1 MSMFINFDIDDMNES
16 EIHSLKQENKK
27 LKTQIEERDFCIR
40 ELQIIIEKIQKTLE
54 EFREF
59 EVLERAKYSDETVDE
74 VILLCNNSEDS
85 VIQKIKERRNK

>member
-40 ELQIIIEKIQKTLE
+40 ELQKIIEKIQKSLE
-54 EFREF
+54 EFCEF
-59 EVLERAKYSDETVDE
+59 DVYERAKYSDETVNE
-74 VILLCNNSEDS
+74 VILLCRSSADT
-85 VIQKIKERRNK
+85 VIEKLKERRNK